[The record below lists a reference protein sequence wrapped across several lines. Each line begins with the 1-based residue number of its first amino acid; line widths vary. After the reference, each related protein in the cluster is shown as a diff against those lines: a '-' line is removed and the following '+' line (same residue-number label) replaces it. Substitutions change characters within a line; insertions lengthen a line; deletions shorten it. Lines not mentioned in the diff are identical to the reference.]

1 MVAFNIWYVIISLYR
16 SGLCTR
22 ALWVNVVIL
31 VDVKAYITCN
41 EIVESIN
48 IEWLNRVTKI

>member
-1 MVAFNIWYVIISLYR
+1 MVAFNIWYVTISLYR
-16 SGLCTR
+16 FGLCTR

-41 EIVESIN
+41 KIVESIN
-48 IEWLNRVTKI
+48 IEWLNHVTKI